1 MKKLLNAF
9 AHSPLAKIVSA
20 FLWQAAAKV
29 RSAAHYLFGR
39 GQVRSTLIAAAIA
52 FATPAAHAVDLSDLG
67 NAASMICLIQAYV
80 SGPVLFCIGIV
91 VIIMAAIMIAN
102 SESNIVKFLATV
114 FIGLGVAACAIPIVK
129 NRMHIDYTCA

>member
-1 MKKLLNAF
+1 MKKLFNAF
-9 AHSPLAKIVSA
+9 AHSASTKVCG
-20 FLWQAAAKV
+20 AAN
-29 RSAAHYLFGR
+29 YLFGR
-39 GQVRSTLIAAAIA
+39 GQIRSTLIAAAIA